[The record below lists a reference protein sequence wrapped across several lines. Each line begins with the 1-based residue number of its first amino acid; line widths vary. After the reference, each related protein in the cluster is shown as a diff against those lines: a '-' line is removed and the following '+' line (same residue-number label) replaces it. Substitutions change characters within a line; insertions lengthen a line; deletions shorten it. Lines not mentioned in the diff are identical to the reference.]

1 LIAMNR
7 IKASRTTFLRSWL
20 LWTAGFLALPLA
32 GFAGSAVIGRVDGP
46 LAALAGGA
54 IAGLILGA
62 GQTLTSSHRL
72 QARKWIPATAIGMS
86 AGLFLG
92 AAAVSY
98 RTSLADLVLMGAING
113 LILGCTQAL
122 ALPRRAH
129 LRWIWA
135 AAMPAL
141 WALGWTVT
149 TLAMIQVGQQFIVFG
164 ASGALVVTAIAGLL
178 LQILIPVRPAT
189 EHRPEQPAAK
199 ATA

>member
-1 LIAMNR
+1 MNR

-72 QARKWIPATAIGMS
+72 EARKWIPATAIGMS

-98 RTSLADLVLMGAING
+98 RTSLAALALMGALNG
-113 LILGCTQAL
+113 LVLGSAQAL
-122 ALPRRAH
+122 ALPRRTH
-129 LRWIWA
+129 LPWIWA
-135 AAMPAL
+135 AVMPAL

-149 TLAMIQVGQQFIVFG
+149 TLFMIQVGQQFILFG

-178 LQILIPVRPAT
+178 LQVLMPVRSAT
-189 EHRPEQPAAK
+189 EHRRGQPAAA

>member
-1 LIAMNR
+1 MNR
-7 IKASRTTFLRSWL
+7 IQESRTTFLRSWL
-20 LWTAGFLALPLA
+20 FWTAGFLALPLA
-32 GFAGSAVIGRVDGP
+32 GFAGSAVVGRVDGP

-54 IAGLILGA
+54 IAGLIIGA
-62 GQTLTSSHRL
+62 GQTHTSSHRL
-72 QARKWIPATAIGMS
+72 QALKWIPATAIGMS

-92 AAAVSY
+92 AVAVNY
-98 RTSLADLVLMGAING
+98 RTSLTDLALMGAING
-113 LILGCTQAL
+113 LVLGSAQAL

-129 LRWIWA
+129 RRWVWA

-149 TLAMIQVGQQFIVFG
+149 TLFMIQVGQQFIVFG

-178 LQILIPVRPAT
+178 LQVLIPVGSAMKQR
-189 EHRPEQPAAK
+189 RGPAAA